1 MCPDLT
7 RRWSLSSISRSRTL
21 ALAGL
26 VAALTG
32 CGGGSSGDGG
42 GDPAPDASA
51 NGGMPAPG
59 GAPGP
64 TGGGGGSTPVGGT
77 PIDGGAIVP
86 VGGGEPPPENFEAT
100 RANLRFKGAARLRE
114 DYGRVLQLP
123 ADALCKELGLYDC
136 VTEIH
141 QIALGGVEPYKA
153 NIFVPFP
160 GVAVGAPL
168 AVERLALSGCGERV
182 RRDLAT
188 PDAAV
193 FFGRLPVDAAGALST
208 IDAPEVDAALT
219 RLFREALLR
228 EPTRA
233 DLDVVKGLYADVVA
247 EGGPEPARTWA
258 TLACTTV
265 LTTTEA
271 LLF

>member
-1 MCPDLT
+1 MCREHPLNPAL
-7 RRWSLSSISRSRTL
+7 RGSLLGL
-21 ALAGL
+21 AL
-26 VAALTG
+26 LTG
-32 CGGGSSGDGG
+32 L
-42 GDPAPDASA
+42 SA
-51 NGGMPAPG
+51 C
-59 GAPGP
+59 
-64 TGGGGGSTPVGGT
+64 GGGGGESTTNGDGGSAAAPDAGATGGTSGTGGTVGGRESPTGGT
-77 PIDGGAIVP
+77 PVGGAIVP
-86 VGGGEPPPENFEAT
+86 VGGAEPPPENFEAT
-100 RANLRFKGAARLRE
+100 RAQLRFKGAARLRE
-114 DYGRVLQLP
+114 EYARILRLP
-123 ADALCKELGLYDC
+123 TDALCKELGLYDC

-168 AVERLALSGCGERV
+168 AVERLALSACGERV

-188 PDAAV
+188 PEAAI
-193 FFGRLPVDAAGALST
+193 FFGRLPVDAAGALSS

-233 DLDVVKGLYADVVA
+233 DLDVVKGLYAEVA
-247 EGGPEPARTWA
+247 AEAGEAPARTWA